1 MNFSP
6 ELSNEEKKVRECLDS
21 EFYSKNDEAH
31 MIDHVDD
38 VWSEICKLI
47 NEHTIE
53 VKREVVF
60 LGVYLHDIYSGPY
73 RKVHNVLAKDFVV
86 NAQRKGIEYLD
97 MLITLED
104 HELQQ
109 VAEMVYWHRSSLHP
123 EEDWFTEKEW
133 ELINLVRAA
142 DKGRP
147 IFKMWL
153 DRSLKY
159 HIGEEDCIENVKKHF
174 IEKFSVDGYAWKNDP
189 SYKELYINE
198 YEIFQ
203 RDLKEWLRNN

>member
-21 EFYSKNDEAH
+21 EFYGKNDKAH
-31 MIDHVDD
+31 MINHIDD
-38 VWSEICKLI
+38 VWRETCELI
-47 NEHTIE
+47 NEHAIE
-53 VKREVVF
+53 VKREVIF

-73 RKVHNVLAKDFVV
+73 RKVHNILAKDFVM
-86 NAQRKGIEYLD
+86 NAWRRDVEYLN
-97 MLITLED
+97 MLVTLEE

-133 ELINLVRAA
+133 ELINLIRAA

-147 IFKMWL
+147 IFKIWL
-153 DRSLKY
+153 ERARKY
-159 HIGEEDCIENVKKHF
+159 HGDEKDAVENMKKHF
-174 IEKFSVDGYAWKNDP
+174 LEKYVPEGYIWKDEE
-189 SYKELYINE
+189 YKKLYIND
-198 YEIFQ
+198 YTTFQ
-203 RDLKEWLRNN
+203 KDLKEWLKNN